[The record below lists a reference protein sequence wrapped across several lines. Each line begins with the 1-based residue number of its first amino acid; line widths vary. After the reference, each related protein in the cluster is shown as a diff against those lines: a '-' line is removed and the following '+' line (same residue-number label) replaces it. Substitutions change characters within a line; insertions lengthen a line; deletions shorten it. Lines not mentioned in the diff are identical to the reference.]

1 HSASAAWTWG
11 QAQNLPEEFEIV
23 GVAADVRFLGPAR
36 AAEPAFYLPVRQF
49 PIPDMKLL
57 VATGGD
63 PLAAM
68 PAVRRIL
75 RGLDPGQ
82 PVAEPT
88 TVRALADGSV
98 ASPRFAMRLMLGF
111 SLAGLAL
118 AALGIYG
125 LLSFIVTL
133 RTREIGVRM
142 ALGARA
148 GQVVRMVL
156 ADVLP
161 LAAGGAVIGVAAALF
176 AGPVLRGLLFGISPA
191 DPVSLIAAP
200 AALSLVALAASCLPA
215 RRASRVDPMVSLRNE

>member
-1 HSASAAWTWG
+1 
-11 QAQNLPEEFEIV
+11 
-23 GVAADVRFLGPAR
+23 
-36 AAEPAFYLPVRQF
+36 
-49 PIPDMKLL
+49 M
-57 VATGGD
+57 
-63 PLAAM
+63 
-68 PAVRRIL
+68 
-75 RGLDPGQ
+75 
-82 PVAEPT
+82 
-88 TVRALADGSV
+88 RALADGSV